1 MPSELFDEVVAAVP
15 QAARVGV
22 RAEFP
27 SGGRWR
33 FAIVGLAAGLVIAVG
48 IGIAPRGPLDA
59 GVSGTPSASPPLG
72 TNPSTAAPSRP
83 AVVVTPAASPRLESN
98 PPTDALSAG
107 EWHRNNYNAGEER
120 LVCQEGTGFWTCDY
134 LVPDGT
140 GSFIGQ
146 LATESW
152 TCPEWF
158 PRTICDNVTAVYRGY
173 FAIDEPPDGR
183 PSETPE
189 IVPQEYVITKVD
201 GQQVLQLYWI
211 DRFVC
216 PWYRTFEAALAS
228 DYECV
233 VTP

>member
-1 MPSELFDEVVAAVP
+1 MHRSRLVALAAPALLALAISAPTMAAVP
-15 QAARVGV
+15 GAQ
-22 RAEFP
+22 
-27 SGGRWR
+27 
-33 FAIVGLAAGLVIAVG
+33 
-48 IGIAPRGPLDA
+48 DA
-59 GVSGTPSASPPLG
+59 
-72 TNPSTAAPSRP
+72 
-83 AVVVTPAASPRLESN
+83 
-98 PPTDALSAG
+98 